1 MNCGVDCDREVI
13 SMWPLG
19 VIAGVISA
27 GALAG
32 VFLGRDR
39 MPPMERRLR
48 ALALL
53 RDLAEQPRAA
63 IPDLVPPPE
72 TPTDHVRILEEGAE
86 GDRPPAR
93 PPATRRT
100 RARRA
105 GEPHSSASSPEI
117 ERPTI
122 EIRTSAARDPGV
134 FIAEAAPDTGGRAMT
149 APSSHHSSRVSS
161 RFSAVAIAAAFVVAV
176 TGVVAA
182 VALNGHTPARA
193 KASNAAPGRA
203 EKPRSLVATTTA
215 RPSTTTSTA
224 PVAPVVARSTNGATV
239 SVRSPF
245 RLTLHATGTCWVEIT
260 DAAGHTLFTTTLH
273 SGDQQEIPGVGPIVV
288 RLGYTPAM
296 TISVDGTGL
305 DLSGLGQTTN
315 LTFQSA

>member
-1 MNCGVDCDREVI
+1 
-13 SMWPLG
+13 MWPLG
-19 VIAGVISA
+19 VIAGVIFA

-39 MPPMERRLR
+39 VPPMERRLR

-53 RDLAEQPRAA
+53 RDLAEQPRAE

-72 TPTDHVRILEEGAE
+72 TPTDHVRILEDGPE

-105 GEPHSSASSPEI
+105 GEPHPTASSPEI

-134 FIAEAAPDTGGRAMT
+134 LIAEAAPDAGGLTMT

-161 RFSAVAIAAAFVVAV
+161 RFSAVAIAAAFVVAL

-193 KASNAAPGRA
+193 KASNAAPGRPQ
-203 EKPRSLVATTTA
+203 KPRSLVATTTTA

-260 DAAGHTLFTTTLH
+260 DAAGHTLFTATLH
-273 SGDQQEIPGVGPIVV
+273 SGDQQQIPGSGPIVV

-296 TISVDGTGL
+296 TISVDGTDIELG
-305 DLSGLGQTTN
+305 GLGQTTN
-315 LTFQSA
+315 LTFQTA

>member
-13 SMWPLG
+13 SMWPLA

-39 MPPMERRLR
+39 VPPMERRLR

-63 IPDLVPPPE
+63 IPDLAPPPE
-72 TPTDHVRILEEGAE
+72 TPTDHVRILEDGPQD
-86 GDRPPAR
+86 DRPPAPR
-93 PPATRRT
+93 PATRRT
-100 RARRA
+100 RAQRA

-122 EIRTSAARDPGV
+122 EIRTSAARDPAAL
-134 FIAEAAPDTGGRAMT
+134 IAEAAADNGEPVVN
-149 APSSHHSSRVSS
+149 APSFRHSS
-161 RFSAVAIAAAFVVAV
+161 RFSAVTIAGAFVVAV

-182 VALNGHTPARA
+182 VALNGHAPARA
-193 KASNAAPGRA
+193 TASNAVQGRA
-203 EKPRSLVATTTA
+203 EKPRSLVSTTTTA
-215 RPSTTTSTA
+215 GPSTTTSTA
-224 PVAPVVARSTNGATV
+224 PVAPVVARTTAGATV

-245 RLTLHATGTCWVEIT
+245 RLTLHAVGTCWVEIT
-260 DAAGHTLFTTTLH
+260 DAAGHTLFTATLH
-273 SGDQQEIPGVGPIVV
+273 SGQQQQIPGGGPIVV

-296 TISVDGTGL
+296 TISVDGTDL
-305 DLSGLGQTTN
+305 DLRGLGQTTN
-315 LTFQSA
+315 LTFQTA